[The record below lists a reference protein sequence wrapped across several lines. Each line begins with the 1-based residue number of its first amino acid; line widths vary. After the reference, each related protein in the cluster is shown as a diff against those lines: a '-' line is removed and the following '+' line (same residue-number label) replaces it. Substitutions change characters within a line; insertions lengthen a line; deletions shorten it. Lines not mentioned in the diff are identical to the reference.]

1 MHHQRKRPL
10 LALLLSA
17 SAVLYGSGAA
27 AFGFNMGDSFNEG
40 FDFDEG
46 SDLDMGGSK
55 MNWESPDNV
64 WDSGTSTRKGF
75 SWGGGPRSAPAWG
88 FRDAPP
94 PQRWAPAPQQMPYG
108 YGGQPMMVP
117 TPYGW
122 APVAPPQPQIHSRP
136 PAPAAPAATPSA
148 IEGAAQ

>member
-1 MHHQRKRPL
+1 MNRRQKSL
-10 LALLLSA
+10 SLWLA
-17 SAVLYGSGAA
+17 AVTLGYGSIAA

-75 SWGGGPRSAPAWG
+75 SWGGGPHSAPAWG

-94 PQRWAPAPQQMPYG
+94 VQRWAPMPQQMPYG
-108 YGGQPMMVP
+108 VQPMMVP

-122 APVAPPQPQIHSRP
+122 APVAPAQPQVHTRP
-136 PAPAAPAATPSA
+136 PAPAAPTSV
-148 IEGAAQ
+148 EGAK

>member
-1 MHHQRKRPL
+1 MDDRRFKTFSRL
-10 LALLLSA
+10 LAATALC
-17 SAVLYGSGAA
+17 YGSVVS
-27 AFGFNMGDSFNEG
+27 AFGFNVGDSFNEG

-64 WDSGTSTRKGF
+64 WDTGTSTRKGF
-75 SWGGGPRSAPAWG
+75 SWGGGPRSGPAWG

-94 PQRWAPAPQQMPYG
+94 QQWVPAPQQMP

-122 APVAPPQPQIHSRP
+122 MPAAPVQPQIHSRP
-136 PAPAAPAATPSA
+136 PAPAAPSDR
-148 IEGAAQ
+148 GAAQ